1 MTKTAILIFFYFNF
15 FTYLIVAAKFHQQS
29 DNAANLIVPIDV
41 KVKTADTF
49 LDDQNDQTVPD
60 PVEEGHHI
68 FTPQQH
74 HFSRYRQDSQGS
86 QNVVSTMVAP
96 DQHGTSILRQ
106 QKDAIVA
113 DEIFSARGNVAE
125 NLPLQ
130 QNNKGIIWQIHVH
143 LTHSEVNEKRYN
155 QVGSF
160 SLQKKKTLIRL
171 YI

>member
-1 MTKTAILIFFYFNF
+1 
-15 FTYLIVAAKFHQQS
+15 
-29 DNAANLIVPIDV
+29 
-41 KVKTADTF
+41 
-49 LDDQNDQTVPD
+49 
-60 PVEEGHHI
+60 
-68 FTPQQH
+68 
-74 HFSRYRQDSQGS
+74 
-86 QNVVSTMVAP
+86 MVAP

-155 QVGSF
+155 QIPPDI
-160 SLQKKKTLIRL
+160 T
-171 YI
+171 